1 MAMKSEFDGGREA
14 RKWKYGFGISVGLCS
29 TLAWAYCPP
38 QYQETVVEPAFTAA
52 TQTLNAAVSA
62 VDASLSALLET
73 ESQRLTSALAVM
85 TKQKALA
92 ANTIAESGRNT
103 AQQTATALNVMA
115 QTERVKQARF
125 DYGGEFGQGFSPCKV
140 YATRTLMSNRDADMT
155 TEVRQRIKSEVVAAP
170 GVYAPPIAAQSAMV
184 KARQPFCTQDQADS
198 GLCKTVGS
206 MPGADLSVATLF
218 EPAMEGEPLYQAKVA
233 FVNNIAGVPDGP
245 VPESAG
251 KSVAAADYQL
261 SKARKDA
268 LVSPALAALK
278 KIQLD
283 YSGVSGTET
292 GSDLPLAQ
300 HFRNEVKRY
309 SGNSPEYDSWA
320 KVMSA
325 QNERGAL
332 VELLKI
338 KALDLTLQEKQYRQ
352 YEQMESQLASLVAQ
366 QVTASGA
373 EEQTA
378 QAASNAAKQNVK
390 NSVK

>member
-1 MAMKSEFDGGREA
+1 MAMKSEFDSGREA

-38 QYQETVVEPAFTAA
+38 QYQETVVEPAFTTA
-52 TQTLNAAVSA
+52 TQTLNAAISA
-62 VDASLSALLET
+62 VDASLSTLLET

-198 GLCKTVGS
+198 GLCKTVGT

-251 KSVAAADYQL
+251 KSAAAADYQL

-278 KIQLD
+278 EIQLD

-309 SGNSPEYDSWA
+309 SGNSAEYDSWA

-352 YEQMESQLASLVAQ
+352 YEKMEGQLASLIAL